1 MTMNKDGTA
10 RSSFLSVVPFL
21 FSWIISALTWIGGL
35 VTAAV
40 AWILG
45 YFAVI
50 SAKKTA
56 LSFVYVSIFVSLVFA
71 SIASINLIISP
82 LLGPASQ
89 IGGALF
95 EGLSY
100 VLPPIIDT
108 ALASMIA
115 ARITVWIFKVHL
127 KILEIVS
134 SA

>member
-1 MTMNKDGTA
+1 MP
-10 RSSFLSVVPFL
+10 LIPFL

-40 AWILG
+40 AWVLG

-56 LSFVYVSIFVSLVFA
+56 LSFVYVSIFVGLIFV
-71 SIASINLIISP
+71 SIASINAIISP
-82 LLGPASQ
+82 LLAPASQ
-89 IGGALF
+89 IGGELF
-95 EGLSY
+95 KGLSY

-108 ALASMIA
+108 ALAAMVA

-127 KILEIVS
+127 KVLEIVS